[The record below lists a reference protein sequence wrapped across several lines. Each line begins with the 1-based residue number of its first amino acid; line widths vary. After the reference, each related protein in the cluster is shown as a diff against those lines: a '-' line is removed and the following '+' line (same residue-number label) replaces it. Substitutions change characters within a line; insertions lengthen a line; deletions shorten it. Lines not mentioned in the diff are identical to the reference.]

1 MFTATDVRVTVD
13 LPGKFDSFFSGS
25 SVAQNPENYSHEPDQ
40 QAGADLVH
48 AAYIDSE
55 HRRVGKGYALRL
67 TLAGPYDLVESAL
80 GVLTDYADNCRVAN
94 QDAAEDRYSDPSDRA
109 SARAEITASRKVDE
123 RVDKALA
130 QARLQRG

>member
-1 MFTATDVRVTVD
+1 MFTETDVKVVID

-25 SVAQNPENYSHEPDQ
+25 SVAQNPENYSHEADQ
-40 QAGADLVH
+40 QAGADHLH

-55 HRRVGKGYALRL
+55 HRRIGKGYALRL
-67 TLAGPYDLVESAL
+67 TLAGPSDLVEASL

-123 RVDKALA
+123 RVEKALA
-130 QARLQRG
+130 QVRRQRG